1 MYKIIN
7 ELVDFSQNVFVPKPP
22 TNLRSSRS
30 TSLFTQPFARTNTLK
45 YSYVPLTCAVWN
57 TLPNNIT
64 VSNGLQKAT
73 YQIQNAMGIDE
84 VGPKIV
90 KHCALA
96 LYKPIHHRFLLSLS
110 QHYLPNDLRTHL
122 IIPVFKSGDKS
133 SVRNYHPI
141 SLMSKVLEKLIY
153 NKIIDFVF
161 AAISPVQFGF
171 RPKHSATQQLLV
183 FLNLIQ
189 HSLTSSSSQ
198 ADVVYLV
205 FRKAFDRV
213 SHNERGH
220 LGTYGSG
227 SRSISPVV
235 PSTSYL
241 IATFLTLPVI
251 SGVPQ

>member
-1 MYKIIN
+1 M
-7 ELVDFSQNVFVPKPP
+7 DFSQNVFVPKPP

-45 YSYVPLTCAVWN
+45 YSYVTLTCAVWN
-57 TLPNNIT
+57 TLPNNNIT

-133 SVRNYHPI
+133 SVRNYHTI

-171 RPKHSATQQLLV
+171 RPKHSATQQLLF
-183 FLNLIQ
+183 FLSTLLPPPPLKQMLFI
-189 HSLTSSSSQ
+189 
-198 ADVVYLV
+198 
-205 FRKAFDRV
+205 
-213 SHNERGH
+213 
-220 LGTYGSG
+220 
-227 SRSISPVV
+227 SISGRPLTGCLIMNVV
-235 PSTSYL
+235 IWAPMEVGPGLSHLSFP
-241 IATFLTLPVI
+241 ARLT
-251 SGVPQ
+251 